1 MIFRKVSRNFRELR
15 RALYC
20 FSTSPSERK
29 KKKNKNLAIED
40 STVNFN
46 MVLICFGWLACT
58 VRCVTGGK
66 KANSE
71 DHLHKV
77 AQDKQENEF
86 HVFMATWPADAS
98 SLLNYIWYHSKI
110 AFSLSLS
117 LYMHIYRLH
126 IYIYSV
132 NLAKY
137 LIKLYKVHRQ
147 SAGLAQTSDSITQV
161 KEVHVLK
168 SFE

>member
-1 MIFRKVSRNFRELR
+1 MI
-15 RALYC
+15 
-20 FSTSPSERK
+20 
-29 KKKNKNLAIED
+29 
-40 STVNFN
+40 
-46 MVLICFGWLACT
+46 LICFGWLACT

-77 AQDKQENEF
+77 VQDKQENEF
-86 HVFMATWPADAS
+86 HVFMATWPSDAS

-117 LYMHIYRLH
+117 LYMQIYRLH
-126 IYIYSV
+126 IYVFSI

-137 LIKLYKVHRQ
+137 LIKLYKLHRQ
-147 SAGLAQTSDSITQV
+147 SAGLTQTSDSISQV
-161 KEVHVLK
+161 KDVRSCAEVFRIGLFIVSKEKNVYQIYQNGSGLK
-168 SFE
+168 MKLRV